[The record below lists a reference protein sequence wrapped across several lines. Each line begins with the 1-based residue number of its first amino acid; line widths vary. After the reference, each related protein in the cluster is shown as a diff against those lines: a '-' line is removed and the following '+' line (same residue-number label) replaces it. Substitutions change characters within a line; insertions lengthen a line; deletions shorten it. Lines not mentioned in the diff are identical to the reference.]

1 MIPDNYMYHVKIKHQ
16 LTIKEIILWL
26 ILLLILWFCL
36 DVLFLNRVDYFVV
49 VAVVIFGIL
58 ETVGNNYTY
67 VSEILISPVYMEI
80 VYCNRNKI
88 IDIVKI
94 RRADIRSFDVFAH
107 VTEKFG
113 KIVQMSGNVS
123 IKTNTEEEINFTM
136 QTSSM
141 DLKLSQIFNST
152 IQPLINISK
161 MQNKFKFKNFSYNI
175 MGSEYTKLTMQHYI
189 ENGKRSFLKDLE
201 NTFNSSP
208 QDAFRV
214 SVFIITIGFITIM
227 AIIIFIQNLRFNS

>member
-1 MIPDNYMYHVKIKHQ
+1 MYQVKINHQ
-16 LTIKEIILWL
+16 LTIKEIIL
-26 ILLLILWFCL
+26 LLLVVLILWFCL
-36 DVLFLNRVDYFVV
+36 DVLFMNRTDYFVF

-58 ETVGNNYTY
+58 ETLGNNYTY

-94 RRADIRSFDVFAH
+94 RRDDIRSFDVFAH

-113 KIVQMSGNVS
+113 KIVQMNGNVS

-136 QTSSM
+136 QTSYV

-152 IQPLINISK
+152 IQPLINLAK
-161 MQNKFKFKNFSYNI
+161 MQNKFKFKKFSYNI
-175 MGSEYTKLTMQHYI
+175 MGSEYARLKMQHYI
-189 ENGKRSFLKDLE
+189 EQGKCSFLKELE
-201 NTFNSSP
+201 IISNSSP
-208 QDAFRV
+208 LDAFRMI
-214 SVFIITIGFITIM
+214 VFIITIGTITIT
-227 AIIIFIQNLRFNS
+227 AIIFPMIIFIQRVIL

>member
-1 MIPDNYMYHVKIKHQ
+1 MYHVKINHQ
-16 LTIKEIILWL
+16 LTIKEL
-26 ILLLILWFCL
+26 ILLLLVVLILWFCL
-36 DVLFLNRVDYFVV
+36 DVLFINRLDYFVL

-67 VSEILISPVYMEI
+67 VSEILIGPVYMEI

-94 RRADIRSFDVFAH
+94 RRVDICSFDVFAQ
-107 VTEKFG
+107 VTEEFG
-113 KIVQMSGNVS
+113 KIVQMDGNVS

-136 QTSSM
+136 QTSYV

-152 IQPLINISK
+152 IQPLINLAK

-189 ENGKRSFLKDLE
+189 EHGKCSFLKELKI
-201 NTFNSSP
+201 TFNSSP
-208 QDAFRV
+208 LGAFKV
-214 SVFIITIGFITIM
+214 IVFIITIGAVAIT
-227 AIIIFIQNLRFNS
+227 AIRLPLTIFIQNLRFNS